1 MPLRSWE
8 SICHLSNTSL
18 PSCSAGSHFSS
29 LPFRSGAIVSRYSS
43 MRAYTL
49 SPSTIILSKSSLKM
63 SRTTR
68 IATSGSPCRSLGR
81 LPCRNS
87 SRLAVMR
94 SHWCTSV
101 SRSLTIA
108 SSEAPSAAVRMITP
122 ISFGAIFETMP
133 LRRLRSRSDS
143 LRLTPVM
150 PPEGTNTRKRP
161 ASVTCE
167 VRRAPL
173 WPIGSLVTCTSTGS
187 PDLNASS
194 MRRGWPSRRVE
205 SQLTSP
211 AYSTPLRAWPMST
224 NAASM
229 LGSTFC
235 TRPR

>member
-1 MPLRSWE
+1 
-8 SICHLSNTSL
+8 
-18 PSCSAGSHFSS
+18 
-29 LPFRSGAIVSRYSS
+29 
-43 MRAYTL
+43 
-49 SPSTIILSKSSLKM
+49 M

-68 IATSGSPCRSLGR
+68 IATSGSPCSSFGR
-81 LPCRNS
+81 LPCQNS
-87 SRLAVMR
+87 SRLALMR
-94 SHWCTSV
+94 SHWRTRL

-108 SSEAPSAAVRMITP
+108 SSLAPSAAVRIITP
-122 ISFGAIFETMP
+122 MSFGAIFETMP
-133 LRRLRSRSDS
+133 LRRERSRSLS

-150 PPEGTNTRKRP
+150 PPDGTSTRKRP

-194 MRRGWPSRRVE
+194 MRRGCPSRRVA
-205 SQLTSP
+205 SQFTSP
-211 AYSTPLRAWPMST
+211 AYSTPLRDWPMST

>member
-29 LPFRSGAIVSRYSS
+29 LSFKSGAIVSRYSS
-43 MRAYTL
+43 IRPYTR
-49 SPSTIILSKSSLKM
+49 SPSTIILEKSSLKM

-68 IATSGSPCRSLGR
+68 IATSGSPCSSFGR

-94 SHWCTSV
+94 SHWRTKL
-101 SRSLTIA
+101 SRSLVIA

-122 ISFGAIFETMP
+122 MSFGATFDTMF
-133 LRRLRSRSDS
+133 LRRERSRSLS

-150 PPEGTNTRKRP
+150 PPDGTSTRKRP
-161 ASVTCE
+161 ARVTCE
-167 VRRAPL
+167 VSRAPL
-173 WPIGSLVTCTSTGS
+173 CPIGSLVTCTSTGS

-194 MRRGWPSRRVE
+194 MRRGWPSKRAE
-205 SQLTSP
+205 SQFTSP